1 MSPIRMN
8 NQWNWLETINTTELI
23 DGCEKLMVCAAKATV
38 ALIEVVDKGKK
49 VAKAIENFPIWA
61 QWLIAIGLSLFFI
74 GIFGAVVTI
83 TIIKRRKR
91 VQRLNENIYEDPN
104 PSLDTPAPDNP
115 ASNYPASNNPASNNP
130 ASNNPASNNHASN
143 NHASNNY
150 ASNNYASN
158 NQTPDLKSSLNGS
171 SEFNEYRPFNGPAA
185 NIVTSST
192 TTVPITDVY
201 PTTDVKQ
208 TSSGKQTQIKLMD
221 SKKQELTLTAREFF
235 QLYYNNQIDYRQLQ
249 CIGKSLGLQGKLTG
263 TKIELFNLIK
273 EKLENKNFY

>member
-23 DGCEKLMVCAAKATV
+23 DGCEKLMECAAKATV

-49 VAKAIENFPIWA
+49 VAKAIEHFPIWA

-83 TIIKRRKR
+83 TIIKRRQR
-91 VQRLNENIYEDPN
+91 VQRINENIYEDPN

-115 ASNYPASNNPASNNP
+115 ASNYPASNNPASNN
-130 ASNNPASNNHASN
+130 HASN
-143 NHASNNY
+143 NH